1 MIFWGDLNDVSLDQ
15 SNKNELHLCLLWN
28 KSKSQVIMKL
38 MKEKFVRVGGEGLSN
53 NTVLMIKHVTQH
65 TSWYDTQ
72 IYKKVIMVSRA
83 SVIYEELGSNIWP
96 EIPWDLKF
104 VKKTSMPNPLKS
116 LESFKFHKSRSPR
129 PVKNPSNSTRYNC
142 ENMCSWLERPKTIL
156 KIRKKIIFL

>member
-1 MIFWGDLNDVSLDQ
+1 MIFWGDLHDLSLDQ

-72 IYKKVIMVSRA
+72 IYKKVIAVSRA
-83 SVIYEELGSNIWP
+83 SVVYEEIGSIS
-96 EIPWDLKF
+96 DLKF
-104 VKKTSMPNPLKS
+104 HET
-116 LESFKFHKSRSPR
+116 
-129 PVKNPSNSTRYNC
+129 
-142 ENMCSWLERPKTIL
+142 
-156 KIRKKIIFL
+156 